1 MTEPEKRA
9 SLAAYGDHSPLH
21 DYECDHLVSLELGG
35 ARNDPRNLW

>member
-21 DYECDHLVSLELGG
+21 GYEYDHLASLELGG